1 MTSVASLGCC
11 HNPHADKVTGMATV
25 LANRQIA
32 VDTWK
37 IRLVAPGLAPLVR
50 PGQFLML
57 RLPGKTDPLLGRAF
71 AVYSTDPTRGELEV
85 VYLVVGK
92 MTRLLTQCGPNDTVT
107 ATGPLGNGWQIALDT
122 VSPSH
127 DEIHL
132 HEQDIEG
139 GDPRHLIMV
148 AGGIGHTPFYML
160 TQYMCDGHWRDKVQ
174 LSLLYGA
181 RTQDRFSCLDDFAT
195 LNLKVHL
202 ATEDGS
208 AGTQG
213 YVSDLLAPVLQESGI
228 RAGRTTVL
236 ACGPEPMLK
245 AVFAESKRLGLACW
259 VSLETR
265 MGCGLGICFGCVVR
279 VRDSLGNWDYRRTCV
294 DGPVFDAWKLDWN

>member
-1 MTSVASLGCC
+1 MTRAASLLVCPG
-11 HNPHADKVTGMATV
+11 PHDKTTGPATV
-25 LANRQIA
+25 LANRQVA

-37 IRLVAPGLAPLVR
+37 IRLAAPELVPLVR

-71 AVYSTDPTRGELEV
+71 AVYSTDATRGELEV

-92 MTRLLTQCGPNDTVT
+92 MTRMLTQCVPNEIIT
-107 ATGPLGNGWQIALDT
+107 ATGPLGNGWQVALDAI
-122 VSPSH
+122 SPPH

-132 HEQDIEG
+132 HEQDVDG
-139 GDPRHLIMV
+139 GDHRHLIMI

-160 TQYMCDGHWRDKVQ
+160 SQQIQTGNWREKVQ

-181 RTQDRFSCLDDFAT
+181 RSQERFSCLDDFAT
-195 LNLKVHL
+195 LNLKIHL

-208 AGTQG
+208 AGTKG
-213 YVSDLLAPVLQESGI
+213 YVSDLMAPVLKESGT
-228 RAGRTTVL
+228 RAGRTAVL

-245 AVFAESKRLGLACW
+245 AVFEESKRLGLACW

-279 VRDSLGNWDYRRTCV
+279 LRDPQGNWDYRRTCV
-294 DGPVFDAWKLDWN
+294 DGPVFDAWKLDWD